1 MWPEPG
7 RPDSGA
13 LLSIPGVLHGDK
25 LKLLSVSLLVW
36 LVHTLRSRGPVA
48 ERQEPSLLS
57 PCSTTF

>member
-25 LKLLSVSLLVW
+25 LKLLERLPSRVA
-36 LVHTLRSRGPVA
+36 RSHPA
-48 ERQEPSLLS
+48 
-57 PCSTTF
+57 